1 MKKNLLIKAIAGLVL
16 PVLFLALSHEVFAQ
30 TTPVPVTTQMP
41 DSSKM
46 TYNQISKTAGLFV
59 YPSKGQSQQQQKK
72 DEYECYVWAIE
83 QSGID
88 PLNTP
93 KTQAAPEQTGPTGG
107 AVVGAAKGAA
117 AGAAIGAIAG
127 DAGKGAAIGAV
138 AGGLSG
144 RRQGKQ
150 AQAQANQQSQAQ
162 AAATDAQMKETFQKA
177 FAVCLEGKGY
187 TIK

>member
-16 PVLFLALSHEVFAQ
+16 PVLFLALSKDVFAQ
-30 TTPVPVTTQMP
+30 NTPVPVTTQMP
-41 DSSKM
+41 DSAKM

-59 YPSKGQSQQQQKK
+59 YPAKGQSQQQQKK

-93 KTQAAPEQTGPTGG
+93 KTQAAPVNTGPDGS
-107 AVVGAAKGAA
+107 AIIGAAKGAA

-127 DAGKGAAIGAV
+127 DAGKGAAIGAA
-138 AGGLSG
+138 AGGMGGLARG
-144 RRQGKQ
+144 RQGQ
-150 AQAQANQQSQAQ
+150 AQQKQQAQAQ
-162 AAATDAQMKETFQKA
+162 AAATDAKMKETFQKA
-177 FAVCLEGKGY
+177 FSVCLEGKGY

>member
-1 MKKNLLIKAIAGLVL
+1 MKKNQLIKIITGIVP
-16 PVLFLALSHEVFAQ
+16 PVLLLAISQIVFAQ

-59 YPSKGQSQQQQKK
+59 YPAKGQSQQQQKK

-93 KTQAAPEQTGPTGG
+93 KVEAPPPQTGPTGG

-138 AGGLSG
+138 AGGLAG
-144 RRQGKQ
+144 RRQGKMQ
-150 AQAQANQQSQAQ
+150 QQQANQQAQAQ
-162 AAATDAQMKETFQKA
+162 AAATEAQMKETFQKA
-177 FAVCLEGKGY
+177 FSVCIEGKGY

>member
-1 MKKNLLIKAIAGLVL
+1 MKKNQLIKIITGTVL
-16 PVLFLALSHEVFAQ
+16 PVIFLAITQHVFAQ
-30 TTPVPVTTQMP
+30 GTPVPVTKTMP
-41 DSSKM
+41 DSTKM
-46 TYNQISKTAGLFV
+46 TYNQISKAAGLFV
-59 YPSKGQSQQQQKK
+59 YPAKGQSQNQQKK
-72 DEYECYVWAIE
+72 DEYECYVWAID

-93 KTQAAPEQTGPTGG
+93 KVEAPPPQTGPTGG

-138 AGGLSG
+138 AGGLAG

-150 AQAQANQQSQAQ
+150 AQAQANQQAQAQ
-162 AAATDAQMKETFQKA
+162 ASATEAQMKETFKKA
-177 FAVCLEGKGY
+177 LSVCLEGKGY

>member
-1 MKKNLLIKAIAGLVL
+1 MKKNQLIKAITGLVL
-16 PVLFLALSHEVFAQ
+16 PLLFLAISHDVFAQ

-59 YPSKGQSQQQQKK
+59 YPAKGQSQAQQKK

-93 KTQAAPEQTGPTGG
+93 KTQAAPVNTGPDGS
-107 AVVGAAKGAA
+107 AVKGAAKGAA

-127 DAGKGAAIGAV
+127 DAGKGAAIGAA
-138 AGGLSG
+138 AGGMGGLARG
-144 RRQGKQ
+144 RQGQ
-150 AQAQANQQSQAQ
+150 AQQNQQAQSQ

-177 FAVCLEGKGY
+177 FSVCIEGKRY